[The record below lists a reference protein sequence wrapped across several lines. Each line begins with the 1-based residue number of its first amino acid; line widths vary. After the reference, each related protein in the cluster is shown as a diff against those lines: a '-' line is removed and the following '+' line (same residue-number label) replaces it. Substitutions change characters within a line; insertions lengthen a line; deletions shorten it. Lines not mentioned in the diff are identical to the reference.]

1 MNFEIDAERHAV
13 IKGRIMGIL
22 VREYPNGMDMALL
35 RKVLSNINI
44 NLTHKDLYGYIVY
57 LRDIGYLSTKE
68 VDTDKDDLW
77 DILYVTATTRGI
89 NFYDGVLKDPDPGVI
104 RV

>member
-1 MNFEIDAERHAV
+1 MNFELDAERHAV

-22 VREYPNGMDMALL
+22 VREYPNGIDMVLL

-44 NLTHKDLYGYIVY
+44 NLTPKELYAYIVY
-57 LRDIGYLSTKE
+57 LRDIGYAVTKE
-68 VDTDKDDLW
+68 VDIDKDDIW

-89 NFYDGVLKDPDPGVI
+89 NFYDGVLPEPDPGVL